1 MKLMTAVKT
10 KERTNV
16 RKEHLTESKLGY
28 LLILPNYLIY
38 ITFTLIPII
47 WTIVMSF
54 TDYDL
59 RNSHFV
65 GVQNYIAIFKDQTF
79 LRSIWNTVYYSLL
92 TILPTIVLA
101 LLLALLLNRKIRGR
115 GFFRTLFYL
124 PNILSMVAVSM
135 ARSYLYNAQAGI
147 LNRMLNAVGLPSIG
161 WVTDTRWAMI
171 SVAIMAIWQSLGYNA
186 VLYLS
191 GLQGIPDYLYEAATI
206 DGANGVQQFF
216 SITIPSLKPTTFFIF
231 VMACIHSFEVFG
243 QVYILTQGGPMNST
257 TTIAHQVYLNGFEY
271 YKMGYASAEAVVLL
285 VLIMIMTLINM
296 KGGNTDV
303 D

>member
-1 MKLMTAVKT
+1 MTASAAPIRVK
-10 KERTNV
+10 K
-16 RKEHLTESKLGY
+16 KKKSLTDSRLGY
-28 LLILPNYLIY
+28 LMILPNYIIY
-38 ITFTLIPII
+38 TVFTLIPIC

-54 TDYDL
+54 TNYNL
-59 RNSHFV
+59 KSYEFV
-65 GVQNYIAIFKDQTF
+65 GIQNYIDIFHDEIF
-79 LRSIWNTVYYSLL
+79 LKSIWNTVYYFLL
-92 TILPTIVLA
+92 TIIPTMVLP

-115 GFFRTLFYL
+115 GFFRSLFYL

-135 ARSYLYNAQAGI
+135 AWSYLYNTQAGI
-147 LNRMLNAVGLPSIG
+147 LNKMLNAIGLPSVG

-171 SVAIMAIWQSLGYNA
+171 SVAIMAVWQSLGYNA

-206 DGANGVQQFF
+206 DGANGIQQFF
-216 SITIPSLKPTTFFIF
+216 NITIPSLRPTTFFIF

-243 QVYILTQGGPMNST
+243 QVYILTQGGPLNST

-271 YKMGYASAEAVVLL
+271 YKMGYASAEAVILL
-285 VLIMIMTLINM
+285 LIILILTMVNM

>member
-1 MKLMTAVKT
+1 MTAVQTQANSKT
-10 KERTNV
+10 KKR
-16 RKEHLTESKLGY
+16 HLTDSKIGY
-28 LLILPNYLIY
+28 LLILPNYIIY

-59 RNSHFV
+59 KSYSFV
-65 GVQNYIAIFKDQTF
+65 GVSNYINIFKDQVF
-79 LRSIWNTVYYSLL
+79 LKSIWNTVYYSLL
-92 TILPTIVLA
+92 TILPTIVFA

-135 ARSYLYNAQAGI
+135 AWSYLYNAQAGI
-147 LNRMLNAVGLPSIG
+147 LNKMLNAIGLSSVG
-161 WVTDTRWAMI
+161 WVTDTRWAMV

-206 DGANGVQQFF
+206 DGASGVQQFF
-216 SITIPSLKPTTFFIF
+216 SITIPSLRPTTFFIF

-243 QVYILTQGGPMNST
+243 QVYILTQGGPLNST

-285 VLIMIMTLINM
+285 LLIMIMTLINM

>member
-1 MKLMTAVKT
+1 
-10 KERTNV
+10 
-16 RKEHLTESKLGY
+16 
-28 LLILPNYLIY
+28 
-38 ITFTLIPII
+38 
-47 WTIVMSF
+47 
-54 TDYDL
+54 
-59 RNSHFV
+59 
-65 GVQNYIAIFKDQTF
+65 
-79 LRSIWNTVYYSLL
+79 
-92 TILPTIVLA
+92 
-101 LLLALLLNRKIRGR
+101 
-115 GFFRTLFYL
+115 
-124 PNILSMVAVSM
+124 
-135 ARSYLYNAQAGI
+135 
-147 LNRMLNAVGLPSIG
+147 
-161 WVTDTRWAMI
+161 MI

>member
-1 MKLMTAVKT
+1 MKLMTAVNIKEKT
-10 KERTNV
+10 RV
-16 RKEHLTESKLGY
+16 RKKHLTESKLGY

-65 GVQNYIAIFKDQTF
+65 GVQNYIAIFRDQTF
-79 LRSIWNTVYYSLL
+79 LRSIWNTIYYSLL

-135 ARSYLYNAQAGI
+135 AWSYLYNAQAGI

>member
-1 MKLMTAVKT
+1 MTASAAPK
-10 KERTNV
+10 
-16 RKEHLTESKLGY
+16 RKKRKKSLTESKLGY
-28 LLILPNYLIY
+28 LMILPNYIIY
-38 ITFTLIPII
+38 TVFTLIPIC
-47 WTIVMSF
+47 WTIGMSF
-54 TDYDL
+54 TDYNL
-59 RNSHFV
+59 KTANFV
-65 GVQNYIAIFKDQTF
+65 GVSNYINIFKDEIF
-79 LRSIWNTVYYSLL
+79 LKSIWNTVYYSLL
-92 TILPTIVLA
+92 TIIPIMVLP
-101 LLLALLLNRKIRGR
+101 LLLALLLNRKIKGR
-115 GFFRTLFYL
+115 GFFRALFYL

-135 ARSYLYNAQAGI
+135 AWSYLYNTQAGI
-147 LNRMLNAVGLPSIG
+147 LNKMLNAIGLSSIP
-161 WVTDTRWAMI
+161 WVTDTKWAMI
-171 SVAIMAIWQSLGYNA
+171 SVAIMAVWQSLGYNA

-216 SITIPSLKPTTFFIF
+216 SITIPSLRPTTFFIF

-243 QVYILTQGGPMNST
+243 QVYVLTQGGPLNST

-285 VLIMIMTLINM
+285 LIILVLTMVNM